1 MMKARSR
8 LVPKP
13 VVVAVPPGMVTP
25 AHAGQP
31 TAKDLAATGVA
42 PAASVAPKS
51 AAGLSDSIREFLSYC
66 RIECGFADATL
77 KAYSADLRDLQ
88 KWMEEERALSRWSD
102 LTIDEIAAHLRSLDG
117 KGLAVS
123 SIARHVATIRV
134 FGRFLESTGKVAAD
148 PAATL
153 SQPQIWSTM
162 PGVLGQKEIT
172 ALLAA
177 PQPEEPL
184 YLRDIAL
191 LELLY
196 AGGLRASELAELD
209 ITGLHFDLGV
219 AKVRGK
225 GNKERIVPIGKPAL
239 AATRQY
245 LGELRPRL
253 FRTDKPTDR
262 LLLSRS
268 GAPITRIIVWQVVTK
283 HARRAGLI
291 NVHPHTLR
299 HSFATHM
306 LAGGADLRVVQ
317 ELLGH
322 SNIKTTQI
330 YTHVD
335 ATRLKQVI
343 TRYHPRA

>member
-13 VVVAVPPGMVTP
+13 VVVAVPPGMLAP
-25 AHAGQP
+25 ATAGQP
-31 TAKDLAATGVA
+31 TVRSVAAA
-42 PAASVAPKS
+42 PIASAISVAPQ
-51 AAGLSDSIREFLSYC
+51 AATNLSDSIREFLSYC

-77 KAYSADLRDLQ
+77 KAYFADLRDL
-88 KWMEEERALSRWSD
+88 KDWMEDCSLGRWSD
-102 LTIDEIAAHLRSLDG
+102 LSIDQIAAHLRSLDG

-134 FGRFLESTGKVAAD
+134 FCRFLESTGKVAAD

-184 YLRDIAL
+184 YLRDVAL

-209 ITGLHFDLGV
+209 INGLHFDLGV

-253 FRTDKPTDR
+253 FRADKPTDR